1 VQYFLWY
8 GIIGTILGRK
18 LYKLGRM
25 FRFLGTLAQALFG
38 IVGGPLILAGD
49 KQPFAHSEEFI
60 AVYRMHALLP
70 DTVTLRSHKDGSA
83 LGPPMD
89 LSEILLKKGT
99 QVTSKTD
106 TADLLYTMGTGHAGA
121 LELRNYPSALRRL
134 KTLSGALLD
143 IGAVDVWRSRDSR
156 MPLFNDFLK
165 ALGMK
170 PYRSFEQLCPDDPE
184 AQEALKKLYDG
195 DVNAV
200 DVMVGLLAE
209 KPIPGLIFGEAIYS
223 IFILMTQRK
232 LESDRFYTVDY
243 NEATY
248 TKEGLDWVENTTMTD
263 ILRRH
268 VPKLQKQLPDKNM
281 NAFIPWENENKRNVK
296 EKVIWDLLFPCKVFG
311 WLRKMGY
318 KI

>member
-1 VQYFLWY
+1 MVD
-8 GIIGTILGRK
+8 GK
-18 LYKLGRM
+18 
-25 FRFLGTLAQALFG
+25 
-38 IVGGPLILAGD
+38 
-49 KQPFAHSEEFI
+49 PFAHSEEFTT
-60 AVYRMHALLP
+60 VYRMHSLLP
-70 DTVTLRSHKDGSA
+70 DTVTVRSHKDGSA
-83 LGPPMD
+83 LGAPKEFG
-89 LSEILLKKGT
+89 EIILHKGT
-99 QVTSKTD
+99 AVTTSVD
-106 TADLLYTMGTGHAGA
+106 TADLLYTLGTGHAGA

-134 KTLSGALLD
+134 VLPSGLLD
-143 IGAVDVWRSRDSR
+143 MGAVDVWRSRDAKL
-156 MPLFNDFLK
+156 PLFNDYCK

-209 KPIPGLIFGEAIYS
+209 KPIPGFIFGEATYT
-223 IFILMTQRK
+223 IFALQTQRRI
-232 LESDRFYTVDY
+232 ESDRFYTVDY